1 MRGKKRFFQ
10 KAIIVSIAG
19 LSAAFLLGLGSV
31 VKAGE
36 NGEAERVTLGTT
48 NVEGKLV
55 RATEMGE
62 GYFLSV
68 EEKPGRENR
77 VVLTLTPES
86 EIRMG
91 ETRRTPDDFIR
102 LAKIG
107 EERVRAVYFI
117 NAEGMKHVL
126 SITAEGR

>member
-1 MRGKKRFFQ
+1 MKRLSLF
-10 KAIIVSIAG
+10 IAFAGILFITGSG
-19 LSAAFLLGLGSV
+19 LAPQAL
-31 VKAGE
+31 AGE

>member
-62 GYFLSV
+62 GYF
-68 EEKPGRENR
+68 
-77 VVLTLTPES
+77 
-86 EIRMG
+86 
-91 ETRRTPDDFIR
+91 
-102 LAKIG
+102 
-107 EERVRAVYFI
+107 
-117 NAEGMKHVL
+117 
-126 SITAEGR
+126 

>member
-1 MRGKKRFFQ
+1 MRGKKLLSLKVF
-10 KAIIVSIAG
+10 IVS
-19 LSAAFLLGLGSV
+19 LLGVSAVLLMGSGIFSPV
-31 VKAGE
+31 QAGQ
-36 NGEAERVTLGTT
+36 AERVTLGTT

-68 EEKPGRENR
+68 EQKPGRENR

-107 EERVRAVYFI
+107 EEQVRAVYFI